1 MDELNGGYNVE
12 LWRTHDE
19 GPAHDTAL
27 QERVWDELRWE
38 PLLNGADLTVEVSDA
53 VVTIRGVVHSYLERR
68 VAERAVARVPG
79 VKALHSGVLVY
90 LPAEL
95 NRPDAALAEEVRH
108 ALAWNVA
115 LPPGRLSVVVDGGR
129 VTLEGEVERESE
141 RAAAQETVEGLA
153 GVREV
158 IDRITLRSRGERIIP
173 DLPLRV
179 TAALVHA
186 GLHPRHIVVDAA
198 NGRVVLRGRVR
209 SLAERAAAEHAA
221 WGVPG
226 VQALDDRLAIAD

>member
-1 MDELNGGYNVE
+1 MKELNGGYNVE
-12 LWRTHDE
+12 LWRSHEE

-27 QERVWDELRWE
+27 QERVWDEIRWE
-38 PLLNGADLTVEVSDA
+38 PLLNGADLTVEVGDA

-68 VAERAVARVPG
+68 VAERSAARVAG
-79 VKALHSGVLVY
+79 VKALHSEILVY
-90 LPAEL
+90 LPAAL
-95 NRPDAALAEEVRH
+95 SRPDAALAEEVRH

-115 LPPGRLSVVVDGGR
+115 VPPGRLSVVVDGGR

-141 RAAAQETVEGLA
+141 RAAAVEAVEGLA

-158 IDRITLRSRGERIIP
+158 IDRITLRAGGEGVVP

-179 TAALVHA
+179 TAALEHA
-186 GLHPRHIVVDAA
+186 GLHPRHLAVDVV